1 MKEDVRRTKY
11 TLEDVFLTNYCTMF
25 QRTAVK
31 DHVLRAE
38 RLLEGCD
45 SRLFDEWK
53 EIMKTMGLKD
63 REYAAAVD
71 KGGPGGYLEDGTE

>member
-1 MKEDVRRTKY
+1 
-11 TLEDVFLTNYCTMF
+11 MF

-38 RLLEGCD
+38 KLLEGCD

-53 EIMKTMGLKD
+53 EIIKILGRKE
-63 REYAAAVD
+63 REYAAALD
-71 KGGPGGYLEDGTE
+71 KRGPGGYLEDRTE